1 VNLLLDTHIL
11 LWAAGQPERLS
22 PKCRDL
28 LLNPSNNLIFSAAS
42 LWEISIKASLGRAD
56 FVVDSALF
64 RRKLLLQAYR
74 ELSVSGEHAVAVN
87 MLPSLHKDP
96 FDRILI
102 TQARTE
108 GMLLITSDSAVA
120 AYGEGIMMVGVGE

>member
-22 PKCRDL
+22 EKCRAL
-28 LLNPSNNLIFSAAS
+28 LLNPSNNLVFSAAS
-42 LWEISIKASLGRAD
+42 LWEISIKFSLGRSD
-56 FVVDSALF
+56 FNVDPALL
-64 RRKLLLQAYR
+64 RQMLLLHGFR
-74 ELSVSGEHAVAVN
+74 ELSVNGEHAIAVS

-102 TQARTE
+102 TQARAE
-108 GMLLITSDSAVA
+108 GMLLITSDSLVA
-120 AYGEGIMMVGVGE
+120 AYGDGIWLVD

>member
-1 VNLLLDTHIL
+1 MNLLLDTHIL

-22 PKCRDL
+22 DKCRNL

-42 LWEISIKASLGRAD
+42 LWEISIKFSLGRSD
-56 FVVDSALF
+56 FSVDPALL
-64 RRKLLLQAYR
+64 RRMLLLHAFR
-74 ELSVSGEHAVAVN
+74 ELSVNGEHAIAVS
-87 MLPSLHKDP
+87 MLPTLHKDP

-108 GMLLITSDSAVA
+108 GMLLITSDSLVA
-120 AYGEGIMMVGVGE
+120 AYGDGIWLVD